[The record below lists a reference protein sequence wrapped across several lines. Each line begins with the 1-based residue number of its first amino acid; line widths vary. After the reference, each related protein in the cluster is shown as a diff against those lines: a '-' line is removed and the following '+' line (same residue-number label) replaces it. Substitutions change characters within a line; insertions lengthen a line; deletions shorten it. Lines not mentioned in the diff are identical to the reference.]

1 MVGNSNSTILTVSYG
16 TFSCTLEGFDDSFE
30 TMKAIAEYFRDLAAD
45 DRYFGAEPPTPD
57 AEMLARIAEKEASRK
72 VEALSRDGGITLR
85 PYQIE
90 DASSAAP
97 EPKAAPTPVT
107 PDVAEDTA
115 SFEED
120 SEASESFFKAGPS
133 APTQQETVAARLQ
146 RIREAA
152 SSAPVEAAAVAAQ
165 IADVVEEDIEPT
177 VHPMAQD
184 APAELDEIVD
194 EEPEVLE
201 VSDEN
206 PEDQDAS
213 DDALFEALLA
223 DDEDAEDVAAHAEE
237 LAEDVSEP
245 SEPEADDELD
255 AMLLGL
261 DDEGVEEDEV
271 AESDTDYASDA
282 TEVLEDDDAELV
294 EALEDT
300 EAAPIRAR
308 VLHVKGGAHK
318 DEHEL
323 DEMLYS
329 DDDDSSDPFDST
341 SLDAIFDDED
351 DSDDTVETS
360 LSPEDEEDLMRE
372 LAEAESADGWDD
384 LLDEDADVE
393 IADEENLFSNDPEE
407 ALASAQ
413 DLSSLLTDTSADSEM
428 ARLMA
433 ETETQLSS
441 PDVHRRRATIAHL
454 KAAVASK
461 RADSEAGRV
470 DPDSIDSASYKDDLT
485 DAVKP
490 KRPVVSSAKTERI
503 AQTPLKL
510 VAAQRV
516 VPESPAKEP
525 GPRPTLVKPVRPRRI
540 RATSAA
546 LAEAA
551 DILHDDDMVANAPA
565 EVAPMDTPK
574 VAFAAYAEHMHVEK
588 LPELLEAAAS
598 FVTYVEHLEKFSR
611 PQVMLRVR
619 EVMGDDFSR
628 EDGLRAFGQLL
639 REGKIIKLD
648 GGRFTVSDTIGF
660 QPE

>member
-72 VEALSRDGGITLR
+72 VEALTRDGGITLR

-90 DASSAAP
+90 ETSPVTS
-97 EPKAAPTPVT
+97 EPNPAPVT
-107 PDVAEDTA
+107 PEIAEDTA

-120 SEASESFFKAGPS
+120 SEASESFFKATPS
-133 APTQQETVAARLQ
+133 VPTQQETVAARLQ

-152 SSAPVEAAAVAAQ
+152 SNAPVEAAVVATQMANF
-165 IADVVEEDIEPT
+165 VEEVEQTIHAEE
-177 VHPMAQD
+177 QE
-184 APAELDEIVD
+184 APEELDDFVGEEQDVLAVGEEIP
-194 EEPEVLE
+194 EE
-201 VSDEN
+201 
-206 PEDQDAS
+206 QQAT
-213 DDALFEALLA
+213 DDALFEALMT
-223 DDEDAEDVAAHAEE
+223 DEEDIAHTEAPS
-237 LAEDVSEP
+237 EDESDL

-255 AMLLGL
+255 AMLIGL
-261 DDEGVEEDEV
+261 EEDGEETV
-271 AESDTDYASDA
+271 TDYGSDA
-282 TEVLEDDDAELV
+282 QETLEDDDDLV

-300 EAAPIRAR
+300 AAAPIRAR

-318 DEHEL
+318 DEDEL
-323 DEMLYS
+323 EELLYS
-329 DDDDSSDPFDST
+329 DDDDSSDPFDSA
-341 SLDAIFDDED
+341 SLDAIFDEED
-351 DSDDTVETS
+351 DADTPVETS

-372 LAEAESADGWDD
+372 LAEAEGADDWDD

-393 IADEENLFSNDPEE
+393 IADEENLFSNAPEE

-441 PDVHRRRATIAHL
+441 PDVNRRRATIAHL

-516 VPESPAKEP
+516 VPESPEKAP

-540 RATSAA
+540 RASSAA

-551 DILHDDDMVANAPA
+551 EIILDDDLAVSASA
-565 EVAPMDTPK
+565 EVAPSETPR
-574 VAFAAYAEHMHVEK
+574 VEFAAFAEHMHVDK

-598 FVTYVEHLEKFSR
+598 FVTYVEQLEKFSR
-611 PQVMLRVR
+611 PQVMTRVR
-619 EVMGDDFSR
+619 EVMGEDFSR

-639 REGKIIKLD
+639 REGKILKLE
-648 GGRFTVSDTIGF
+648 GGRFTVSDSIGF

>member
-72 VEALSRDGGITLR
+72 VEALTRDGGITLR

-90 DASSAAP
+90 ETSPVTS
-97 EPKAAPTPVT
+97 EPNPAPVT
-107 PDVAEDTA
+107 PEVAEDTA

-120 SEASESFFKAGPS
+120 SEASENFFKANPS
-133 APTQQETVAARLQ
+133 VPTQQETVAARLQ

-152 SSAPVEAAAVAAQ
+152 SNAPVEAAVVATQMANF
-165 IADVVEEDIEPT
+165 VEEVEQTIHAEE
-177 VHPMAQD
+177 QE
-184 APAELDEIVD
+184 APEELDEFVG
-194 EEPEVLE
+194 EEQDVLAVGEEIPEE
-201 VSDEN
+201 
-206 PEDQDAS
+206 QQAT
-213 DDALFEALLA
+213 DDALFEALMT
-223 DDEDAEDVAAHAEE
+223 DEEDVAHTEAPS
-237 LAEDVSEP
+237 EDVSDL

-255 AMLLGL
+255 AMLIGL
-261 DDEGVEEDEV
+261 EEDREETV
-271 AESDTDYASDA
+271 TDYGADA
-282 TEVLEDDDAELV
+282 QETLEDDDADLV

-318 DEHEL
+318 DEDEL
-323 DEMLYS
+323 EELLYS
-329 DDDDSSDPFDST
+329 DDDDSSDPFDSA
-341 SLDAIFDDED
+341 SLDAIFDEED
-351 DSDDTVETS
+351 DAYTPVETS

-372 LAEAESADGWDD
+372 LAEAEGADDWDD

-441 PDVHRRRATIAHL
+441 PDVNRRRATIAHL

-516 VPESPAKEP
+516 VPESPEKTP

-540 RATSAA
+540 RASSAA

-551 DILHDDDMVANAPA
+551 EIILDDDLAVSASA
-565 EVAPMDTPK
+565 EVAPSETPR
-574 VAFAAYAEHMHVEK
+574 VEFAAFAELMHVDK
-588 LPELLEAAAS
+588 LPELLEAAAA
-598 FVTYVEHLEKFSR
+598 FVNYVEQLEKFSR
-611 PQVMLRVR
+611 PQVMTRVR
-619 EVMGDDFSR
+619 EVMGEDFSR

-639 REGKIIKLD
+639 REGKILKLE
-648 GGRFTVSDTIGF
+648 GGRFTVSDSIGF

>member
-72 VEALSRDGGITLR
+72 VEALTRDGGITLR

-90 DASSAAP
+90 ETSPVTS
-97 EPKAAPTPVT
+97 EPNPAPVT
-107 PDVAEDTA
+107 PEIAEDTA
-115 SFEED
+115 SFEKD
-120 SEASESFFKAGPS
+120 SEASESFFKATPS
-133 APTQQETVAARLQ
+133 VPTQQETVAARLQ

-152 SSAPVEAAAVAAQ
+152 SNAPVEAAVVATQ
-165 IADVVEEDIEPT
+165 MTNFEEEVEQT
-177 VHPMAQD
+177 VHAEEEE
-184 APAELDEIVD
+184 APEELDDFLGEEQDVLAVGEEIP
-194 EEPEVLE
+194 EE
-201 VSDEN
+201 
-206 PEDQDAS
+206 QQAT
-213 DDALFEALLA
+213 DDALFEALMT
-223 DDEDAEDVAAHAEE
+223 DEEDIAHTEAPS
-237 LAEDVSEP
+237 EDESDL

-255 AMLLGL
+255 AMLIGL
-261 DDEGVEEDEV
+261 EEDGEETV
-271 AESDTDYASDA
+271 TDYGSDA
-282 TEVLEDDDAELV
+282 QETLEDDDDDLV

-300 EAAPIRAR
+300 AAAPIRAR

-318 DEHEL
+318 DEDEL
-323 DEMLYS
+323 EELLYS
-329 DDDDSSDPFDST
+329 DDDDSSDPFDSA
-341 SLDAIFDDED
+341 SLDAIFDEED
-351 DSDDTVETS
+351 DAATPVETS

-372 LAEAESADGWDD
+372 LAEAEGADDWDD

-441 PDVHRRRATIAHL
+441 PDVNRRRATIAHL

-516 VPESPAKEP
+516 VPESPEKAP

-540 RATSAA
+540 RASSAA

-551 DILHDDDMVANAPA
+551 EIILDDDLAVSASA
-565 EVAPMDTPK
+565 EVAPSETPR
-574 VAFAAYAEHMHVEK
+574 VEFAAFAEHMHVDK

-598 FVTYVEHLEKFSR
+598 FVTYVEQLEKFSR
-611 PQVMLRVR
+611 PQVMTRVR
-619 EVMGDDFSR
+619 EVMGEDFSR

-639 REGKIIKLD
+639 REGKILKLE
-648 GGRFTVSDTIGF
+648 GGRFTVSDSIGF

>member
-72 VEALSRDGGITLR
+72 VEALTRDGGITLR

-90 DASSAAP
+90 DTSPVTS
-97 EPKAAPTPVT
+97 EPNPAPVT
-107 PDVAEDTA
+107 PEVAEDTA

-120 SEASESFFKAGPS
+120 SEASENFFKANPS
-133 APTQQETVAARLQ
+133 VPTQQESVAARLQ

-152 SSAPVEAAAVAAQ
+152 SNAPVEAAFVATQMANFEEE
-165 IADVVEEDIEPT
+165 VEQT
-177 VHPMAQD
+177 VHAEEQE
-184 APAELDEIVD
+184 APEELDEFVG
-194 EEPEVLE
+194 EEQDVLAVGE
-201 VSDEN
+201 EISE
-206 PEDQDAS
+206 EQQAT
-213 DDALFEALLA
+213 DDALFEALMT
-223 DDEDAEDVAAHAEE
+223 DEEDVAHAEE
-237 LAEDVSEP
+237 PSEDVSDL

-255 AMLLGL
+255 AMLIGL
-261 DDEGVEEDEV
+261 EEDREETV
-271 AESDTDYASDA
+271 TDYGADA
-282 TEVLEDDDAELV
+282 QETLEDDDADLV

-318 DEHEL
+318 DEDEL
-323 DEMLYS
+323 EEMLFS
-329 DDDDSSDPFDST
+329 DDDDSSDPFDSA
-341 SLDAIFDDED
+341 SLDAIFDEED
-351 DSDDTVETS
+351 DADTPVETS

-372 LAEAESADGWDD
+372 LAEAEGADDWDD

-441 PDVHRRRATIAHL
+441 PDVNRRRATIAHL

-516 VPESPAKEP
+516 VPESPEKAP

-540 RATSAA
+540 RASSAA

-551 DILHDDDMVANAPA
+551 EIILDDDLAVSASA
-565 EVAPMDTPK
+565 EVAPSETPR
-574 VAFAAYAEHMHVEK
+574 VEFAAFAEHMHVDK

-598 FVTYVEHLEKFSR
+598 FVTYVEQLEKFSR
-611 PQVMLRVR
+611 PQVMTRVR
-619 EVMGDDFSR
+619 EVMGEDFSR

-639 REGKIIKLD
+639 REGKILKLE
-648 GGRFTVSDTIGF
+648 GGRFTVSDSIGF

>member
-72 VEALSRDGGITLR
+72 VEALTRDGGITLR

-90 DASSAAP
+90 ETSPVTS
-97 EPKAAPTPVT
+97 EPNPAPVT
-107 PDVAEDTA
+107 PEIAEDTA

-120 SEASESFFKAGPS
+120 SEASESFFKATPS
-133 APTQQETVAARLQ
+133 VPTQQETVAARLQ

-152 SSAPVEAAAVAAQ
+152 SNAPVEAAVVATQMANF
-165 IADVVEEDIEPT
+165 VEEVEQTIHAEE
-177 VHPMAQD
+177 QE
-184 APAELDEIVD
+184 APEELDDFVGEEQDVLAVGEEIP
-194 EEPEVLE
+194 EE
-201 VSDEN
+201 
-206 PEDQDAS
+206 QQAT
-213 DDALFEALLA
+213 DDALFEALMT
-223 DDEDAEDVAAHAEE
+223 DEEDVAHAEE
-237 LAEDVSEP
+237 PSEDVSDL

-255 AMLLGL
+255 AMLIGL
-261 DDEGVEEDEV
+261 EEDREETV
-271 AESDTDYASDA
+271 TDYGSDA
-282 TEVLEDDDAELV
+282 QETLEDDDADLV

-318 DEHEL
+318 DEDEL
-323 DEMLYS
+323 EELLYS
-329 DDDDSSDPFDST
+329 DDDDSSDPFDSA
-341 SLDAIFDDED
+341 SLDAIFDEED
-351 DSDDTVETS
+351 DADTPVETS

-372 LAEAESADGWDD
+372 LAEAEGADDWDD

-441 PDVHRRRATIAHL
+441 PDVNRRRATIAHL

-516 VPESPAKEP
+516 VPESPEKAP

-540 RATSAA
+540 RASSAA

-551 DILHDDDMVANAPA
+551 EIILDDDLAVSASA
-565 EVAPMDTPK
+565 EVAPSETPR
-574 VAFAAYAEHMHVEK
+574 VEFAAFAEHMHVDK

-598 FVTYVEHLEKFSR
+598 FVTYVEQLEKFSR
-611 PQVMLRVR
+611 PQVMTRVR
-619 EVMGDDFSR
+619 EVMGEDFSR

-639 REGKIIKLD
+639 REGKILKLE
-648 GGRFTVSDTIGF
+648 GGRFTVSDSIGF

>member
-72 VEALSRDGGITLR
+72 VEALTRDGGITLR

-90 DASSAAP
+90 ETSPVTS
-97 EPKAAPTPVT
+97 EPNPAPVT
-107 PDVAEDTA
+107 PEIAEDTA
-115 SFEED
+115 SFEKD
-120 SEASESFFKAGPS
+120 SEASESFFKATPS
-133 APTQQETVAARLQ
+133 VPTQQETVAARLQ

-152 SSAPVEAAAVAAQ
+152 SNAPVEAAVVATQMANF
-165 IADVVEEDIEPT
+165 VEEVEQTIHAEE
-177 VHPMAQD
+177 QE
-184 APAELDEIVD
+184 APEELDDFVGEEQDVLAVGEEIPEEQQATD
-194 EEPEVLE
+194 E
-201 VSDEN
+201 
-206 PEDQDAS
+206 
-213 DDALFEALLA
+213 ALFEALMT
-223 DDEDAEDVAAHAEE
+223 DEEDIAHTEAPS
-237 LAEDVSEP
+237 EDESDL

-255 AMLLGL
+255 AMLIGL
-261 DDEGVEEDEV
+261 EEDGEETV
-271 AESDTDYASDA
+271 TDYGSDA
-282 TEVLEDDDAELV
+282 QETLEDDDDLV

-300 EAAPIRAR
+300 AAAPIRAR

-318 DEHEL
+318 DEDEL
-323 DEMLYS
+323 EELLYS
-329 DDDDSSDPFDST
+329 DDDDSSDPFDSA
-341 SLDAIFDDED
+341 SLDAIFDEED
-351 DSDDTVETS
+351 DADTPVETS

-372 LAEAESADGWDD
+372 LAEAEGADDWDD

-441 PDVHRRRATIAHL
+441 PDVNRRRATIAHL

-516 VPESPAKEP
+516 VPESPEKAP

-540 RATSAA
+540 RASSAA

-551 DILHDDDMVANAPA
+551 EIILDDDLAVSASA
-565 EVAPMDTPK
+565 EVAPSETPR
-574 VAFAAYAEHMHVEK
+574 VEFAAFAEHMHVDK

-598 FVTYVEHLEKFSR
+598 FVTYVEQLEKFSR
-611 PQVMLRVR
+611 PQVMTRVR
-619 EVMGDDFSR
+619 EVMGEDFSR

-639 REGKIIKLD
+639 REGKILKLE
-648 GGRFTVSDTIGF
+648 GGRFTVSDSIGF

>member
-72 VEALSRDGGITLR
+72 VEALTRDGGITLR

-90 DASSAAP
+90 ETSPVTS
-97 EPKAAPTPVT
+97 EPNPAPVT
-107 PDVAEDTA
+107 PEIAEDTA

-120 SEASESFFKAGPS
+120 SEASESFFKATPS
-133 APTQQETVAARLQ
+133 VPTQQETVAARLQ

-152 SSAPVEAAAVAAQ
+152 SNAPVEAAVVATQMANF
-165 IADVVEEDIEPT
+165 VEEVEQTIHAEE
-177 VHPMAQD
+177 QE
-184 APAELDEIVD
+184 APEELDDFVGEEQDVLAVGEEIP
-194 EEPEVLE
+194 EE
-201 VSDEN
+201 
-206 PEDQDAS
+206 QQAT
-213 DDALFEALLA
+213 DDALFEALMT
-223 DDEDAEDVAAHAEE
+223 DEEDIAHTEAPS
-237 LAEDVSEP
+237 EDESDL

-255 AMLLGL
+255 AMLIGL
-261 DDEGVEEDEV
+261 EEEGEETV
-271 AESDTDYASDA
+271 TDYGSDA
-282 TEVLEDDDAELV
+282 QETLEDDDDLV

-300 EAAPIRAR
+300 AAAPIRAR

-318 DEHEL
+318 DEDEL
-323 DEMLYS
+323 EELLYS
-329 DDDDSSDPFDST
+329 DDDDSSDPFDSA
-341 SLDAIFDDED
+341 SLDAIFDEED
-351 DSDDTVETS
+351 DADTPVETS

-372 LAEAESADGWDD
+372 LAEAEGADDWDD

-441 PDVHRRRATIAHL
+441 PDVNRRRATIAHL

-516 VPESPAKEP
+516 VPESPEKAP

-540 RATSAA
+540 RASSAA

-551 DILHDDDMVANAPA
+551 EIILDDDLAVSASA
-565 EVAPMDTPK
+565 EVAPSETPR
-574 VAFAAYAEHMHVEK
+574 VEFAAFAEHMHVDK

-598 FVTYVEHLEKFSR
+598 FVTYVEQLEKFSR
-611 PQVMLRVR
+611 PQVMTRVR
-619 EVMGDDFSR
+619 EVMGEDFSR

-639 REGKIIKLD
+639 REGKILKLE
-648 GGRFTVSDTIGF
+648 GGRFTVSDSIGF

>member
-57 AEMLARIAEKEASRK
+57 AEMLARIAEKEAARK
-72 VEALSRDGGITLR
+72 VEAVSRDGGITLR

-90 DASSAAP
+90 DASPATAAP
-97 EPKAAPTPVT
+97 SQAPAAAPTPAT
-107 PDVAEDTA
+107 PDTFEDTA

-120 SEASESFFKAGPS
+120 SEASESFFKSTPS

-152 SSAPVEAAAVAAQ
+152 SSAPVEAAVIATQV
-165 IADVVEEDIEPT
+165 ADVVEED
-177 VHPMAQD
+177 
-184 APAELDEIVD
+184 AELSPHTASPEAPEELSNVAA
-194 EEPEVLE
+194 EEPDTFEVL
-201 VSDEN
+201 DEAQ
-206 PEDQDAS
+206 EEQEAS

-223 DDEDAEDVAAHAEE
+223 EEDDAEDVLAAAGDLSEDTSE
-237 LAEDVSEP
+237 LA
-245 SEPEADDELD
+245 EPEADDELD
-255 AMLLGL
+255 AILLGL
-261 DDEGVEEDEV
+261 DDEEPN
-271 AESDTDYASDA
+271 ADYASDEPE
-282 TEVLEDDDAELV
+282 TLEDDEELV

-308 VLHVKGGAHK
+308 VLHVKGGAHI
-318 DEHEL
+318 DDHEL
-323 DEMLYS
+323 EEILYS
-329 DDDDSSDPFDST
+329 DDDDSSDPFDGA

-351 DSDDTVETS
+351 DAEDTIETS

-372 LAEAESADGWDD
+372 LAEAESADDWDD

-461 RADSEAGRV
+461 RADSEAGRI

-551 DILHDDDMVANAPA
+551 DILHDDDMVASAPA